1 MDVSSGII
9 GKLYARGKLSA
20 DDKSLVKGL
29 GIYKLKLDAALE
41 SSLSDDEGL
50 KLGEIKKRIVDPD
63 NNQIAKGLYGAR
75 NISSLAQSQG
85 AEQID
90 SFETGSKDI
99 YFFYLADLLDT
110 AILNSGIF
118 KNTKSFDDEINTNF
132 IAQKIRFV
140 MGSFVTPTNEI
151 INIGNIPISVDFF
164 LDWYNQTITKKELFI
179 YPCLSFIR
187 DITEKVVTNMLNRV
201 CFEGLEETK
210 LLVRTSFLTGTR
222 SKGSGGGAS
231 IDPLLEFYGN
241 QYAGKVAENGF
252 PDVNIDEA
260 NPAKLN
266 LPLIK
271 TNFEANILDY
281 VNYCTIFTRENNRA
295 SNLTRNVEIPTFFL
309 EYDPIRF
316 GVKTSSFSR
325 V

>member
-50 KLGEIKKRIVDPD
+50 KLGEIKRIVDPD
-63 NNQIAKGLYGAR
+63 NNQIAKGSLYDSQSL
-75 NISSLAQSQG
+75 SSLAQSQG

-140 MGSFVTPTNEI
+140 MGSFITPRNEI

-164 LDWYNQTITKKELFI
+164 LDWYNQTITKRIVHLS
-179 YPCLSFIR
+179 LSFIY
-187 DITEKVVTNMLNRV
+187 KGYNRKS
-201 CFEGLEETK
+201 CDK
-210 LLVRTSFLTGTR
+210 
-222 SKGSGGGAS
+222 
-231 IDPLLEFYGN
+231 
-241 QYAGKVAENGF
+241 YA
-252 PDVNIDEA
+252 
-260 NPAKLN
+260 
-266 LPLIK
+266 
-271 TNFEANILDY
+271 
-281 VNYCTIFTRENNRA
+281 
-295 SNLTRNVEIPTFFL
+295 
-309 EYDPIRF
+309 
-316 GVKTSSFSR
+316 
-325 V
+325 